1 MAYRDVTQTGK
12 DRDLRS
18 TKAPAERVMPGTKP
32 VRKPVGR
39 DIQPKTKLFLFVRA
53 AGRCEFDGCN
63 RNLLEHYP
71 TFTPG
76 IFAQMAHIWAF
87 SPDGPRGHEGIDP
100 TELNHVSNLV
110 LLCPACHKLIDDH
123 PDRYPVEV
131 LREFKW
137 AHEDR
142 AFMLADTKPD
152 RHTVAFRLVANIGD
166 HAVEI
171 SHPEMQ
177 EAVAPRYFNPRDVI
191 DIDLTALSD
200 QGTGEYM
207 IVAARTIEEKV
218 ARLYDRRECGGPVV
232 HFSVFA
238 LAPIPLLAF
247 LGSRLSNKV
256 QTSFFQRHRDT
267 QSWKWHG
274 GPQTAA
280 FSWTQHRSGTDEKSV
295 AIMYSLSGRIH
306 ESDLPATIDKRFSV
320 YELEL
325 SSEIPHPRFLKT
337 EADLGAFRAAHSDAV
352 RDVVAHHQG
361 VERLHVFPAVPA
373 PVALAMG
380 WELVPKRD
388 PALLIFD
395 FNKKQG
401 GFHPTLEVNL
411 T

>member
-1 MAYRDVTQTGK
+1 
-12 DRDLRS
+12 
-18 TKAPAERVMPGTKP
+18 MPDEKP
-32 VRKPVGR
+32 VRKPAGR
-39 DIQPKTKLFLFVRA
+39 DIKPKTRLFLFVRA

-87 SPDGPRGHEGIDP
+87 SADGPRGHEGIDRA
-100 TELNHVSNLV
+100 ELNHVSNLI
-110 LLCPACHKLIDDH
+110 LLCPACHKLVDDH

-131 LREFKW
+131 LREFKR

-152 RHTVAFRLVANIGD
+152 RHTVALRLAANIGD
-166 HAVEI
+166 HSIEI
-171 SHPEMQ
+171 SHAEMQ
-177 EAVAPRYFNPRDVI
+177 EAVAPRYFNPREVV
-191 DIDLTALSD
+191 DINLTSLSD
-200 QGTGEYM
+200 QGTDAYWA
-207 IVAARTIEEKV
+207 VATETINEKV
-218 ARLYDRRECGGPVV
+218 ARLYDRGDAGPVV
-232 HFSVFA
+232 HVSVFA

-256 QTSFFQRHRDT
+256 QTSLFQRHRNT
-267 QSWKWHG
+267 QSWKWQS

-280 FSWTQHRSGTDEKSV
+280 FSWTRHRAGADEKSV

-306 ESDLPATIDKRFSV
+306 QSDLSPTIDERFSV
-320 YELEL
+320 YELAL
-325 SSEIPHPRFLKT
+325 SSEDPHTRFLKT
-337 EADLGAFRAAHSDAV
+337 EGDLGAFRAAHGDAI
-352 RDVVAHHQG
+352 REIVARHEG
-361 VERLHVFPAVPA
+361 VERLYVFPAVPA
-373 PVALAMG
+373 PVAVAMG

-395 FNKKQG
+395 FNKKEG
-401 GFHPTLEVNL
+401 GFYPTLEVNS